1 MPKSSPLATPPAS
14 RAVGTAGKSRRSPA
28 PTIKDV
34 ARLAGVSTAAVSKC
48 INGAQ
53 RFTPEVEARI
63 AEAVKTLG
71 YRSNPLAQGMT
82 TGRTGNLGIV
92 ILDIRNPHFT
102 SFVKGAS
109 RAAAESGAN
118 LLFADAA
125 ESTEPELT
133 VLQALHR
140 RVDGLVVSARLP
152 EPVIEWL
159 VSTGMPVVYF
169 GGTPPRGGLHTVGSD
184 NVAAGLLLGRH
195 LRDTGHRRVH
205 YVGFGTARWSVE
217 RLEGLRRAFAG
228 SKSVIREFDV
238 AAPVPEE
245 GERIA
250 SQVLLS
256 ESPPDAVVT
265 FNDLLALGF
274 LSEARTLGFSIPER
288 VSLAG
293 FDNIIYGRYV
303 TPALTTV
310 DLQSELMGE
319 QAMRRLVE
327 LVRAPDE
334 PDAATHQVIPGRLI
348 VRSSTLARAPG
359 RDGASA
365 ASGKPGGRG

>member
-1 MPKSSPLATPPAS
+1 MKPKPSPIETTRPTAGSDPG
-14 RAVGTAGKSRRSPA
+14 AVGKPRRSPA

-102 SFVKGAS
+102 SLVKGAS
-109 RAAAESGAN
+109 RAAAEAGVN

-125 ESTEPELT
+125 ESTGPELQ

-152 EPVIEWL
+152 EPVIDWL
-159 VSTGMPVVYF
+159 ASTGMPVVYF
-169 GGTPPRGGLHTVGSD
+169 GGTHPRPGLHTVGSD

-195 LRDTGHRRVH
+195 LRDTGHRRIH
-205 YVGFGTARWSVE
+205 YVGFGAARWSAE
-217 RLEGLRRAFAG
+217 RLEGLRKAFAG
-228 SKSVIREFDV
+228 SKSVVRAFDV

-256 ESPPDAVVT
+256 EDAPDAVVT

-274 LSEARTLGFSIPER
+274 LSEAKSLGFAIPER

-327 LVRAPDE
+327 LVRSTHE
-334 PDAATHQVIPGRLI
+334 PEAATSQVIPGRLI
-348 VRSSTLARAPG
+348 VRGSTVARTG
-359 RDGASA
+359 
-365 ASGKPGGRG
+365 